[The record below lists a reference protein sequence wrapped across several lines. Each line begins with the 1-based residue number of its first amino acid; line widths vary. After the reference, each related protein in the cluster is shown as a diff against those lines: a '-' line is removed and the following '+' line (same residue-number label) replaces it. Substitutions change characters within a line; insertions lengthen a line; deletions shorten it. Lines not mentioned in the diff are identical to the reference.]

1 MANSMLEKELK
12 LEYQSVQQG
21 FISLLPI
28 SIFVV
33 VFGTAFGLAAVQ
45 VGLSESS
52 SLWMSTLVF
61 AGASQFGA
69 LDLWGTHVPV
79 FPLAITVFAIN
90 ARHLLIGATL
100 YPHIKTMKALPRY
113 GVMLLASDANWAM
126 SMKAFAN
133 DEHSKGL
140 GILFGGG
147 LAIWIFWIIGT
158 WIGVYFGNAIHN
170 PSAYGIDM
178 VMGCFL
184 LTMVLEGNKDNGT
197 YIIWASAALSS
208 IIAYLYMPENAH
220 VIVGALTGGIAGVLV
235 GEKKNEH

>member
-1 MANSMLEKELK
+1 MLEKELK
-12 LEYQSVQQG
+12 LEYQSVQHG

-33 VFGTAFGLAAVQ
+33 VFGTAYGLAAVQ
-45 VGLSESS
+45 VGLSQSS
-52 SLWMSTLVF
+52 ALWMSTLVF

-69 LDLWGTHVPV
+69 LELWGTHVPV

-100 YPHIKTMKALPRY
+100 YPHIKAMKALPRY

-126 SMKAFAN
+126 SMKAFGN
-133 DEHSKGL
+133 NEHSKGL

-158 WIGVYFGNAIHN
+158 WVGVYFGNAIQN

-184 LTMVLEGNKDNGT
+184 LTMVLEGNKEKGT
-197 YIIWASAALSS
+197 YLIWASAAFSS
-208 IIAYLYMPENAH
+208 IAAYLYLPENAH

-235 GEKKNEH
+235 GENKHEH

>member
-1 MANSMLEKELK
+1 MLEKELK

-52 SLWMSTLVF
+52 ALWMSTLVF

-69 LDLWGTHVPV
+69 LDLWGVQVPII
-79 FPLAITVFAIN
+79 PSAITVFAIN

-100 YPHIKTMKALPRY
+100 YPHIRTMKALPRY
-113 GVMLLASDANWAM
+113 SVMLFASDANWAM

-133 DEHSKGL
+133 NDHSKGL

-147 LAIWIFWIIGT
+147 LALWIFWIIGT
-158 WIGVYFGNAIHN
+158 WVGVYFGNAIQN
-170 PSAYGIDM
+170 PAAYGIDM

-184 LTMVLEGNKDNGT
+184 LTMVLEGNKDHGI
-197 YIIWASAALSS
+197 YIIWVSAAFSS
-208 IIAYLYMPENAH
+208 IIAYLYLPENAH

-235 GEKKNEH
+235 GDKNNEH

>member
-12 LEYQSVQQG
+12 LEYQAVQQG

-52 SLWMSTLVF
+52 ALWMSTLVF

-69 LDLWGTHVPV
+69 LDLWGTQVPIV
-79 FPLAITVFAIN
+79 PLAITVFAIN

-126 SMKAFAN
+126 SMKVFAN
-133 DEHSKGL
+133 NEHSKGL

-158 WIGVYFGNAIHN
+158 WIGVYFGNAIQN
-170 PSAYGIDM
+170 PASYGIDM

-184 LTMVLEGNKDNGT
+184 LTMVLEGKKDNGT
-197 YIIWASAALSS
+197 YIIWVSAALSS
-208 IIAYLYMPENAH
+208 IAAYLYLPENTH
-220 VIVGALTGGIAGVLV
+220 VIVGALTGGIAGVFV
-235 GEKKNEH
+235 GDNNNEH

>member
-1 MANSMLEKELK
+1 MLEKELK

-100 YPHIKTMKALPRY
+100 YPHIKTMKL
-113 GVMLLASDANWAM
+113 
-126 SMKAFAN
+126 
-133 DEHSKGL
+133 
-140 GILFGGG
+140 
-147 LAIWIFWIIGT
+147 
-158 WIGVYFGNAIHN
+158 
-170 PSAYGIDM
+170 
-178 VMGCFL
+178 C
-184 LTMVLEGNKDNGT
+184 
-197 YIIWASAALSS
+197 
-208 IIAYLYMPENAH
+208 H
-220 VIVGALTGGIAGVLV
+220 VTA
-235 GEKKNEH
+235 